1 MPPHKD
7 LIPSI
12 LIVDDEEGV
21 RNLLQD
27 ILCDEYGCV
36 LAASAEEALEAF
48 GSKQFG
54 IVVSD
59 INLGGMSGVEMIPHI
74 HSRSPDTVV
83 MMISGN
89 LTIDAAIEAMRL
101 GAFDYVRKPFDIDHV
116 LAAVKRAATHY
127 QLLVSKRQH
136 EENLGRL
143 VEERTAQLEFLTLH
157 DALTNLP
164 SRLLIKDRLERHLV
178 RNRNGEAVA
187 TMLLTLDRLRMI
199 RDTLGAEAAD
209 TVVVSAAERV
219 SSAVGP
225 EYTVGR
231 LDGDVFAVLR
241 PRTSPEEMLR
251 LSACLVETLTA
262 SFDVNGDEVF
272 VRPCMGISLYP
283 SDARDVDE
291 MLRNAGHALSQ
302 ASSAPGASA
311 RFYMNGVNEFA
322 SQRLALESDLRH
334 AIERGELS
342 VNYQPKV
349 CTHSGK
355 IVGAEALARWTH
367 PERGSVNPAEFIE
380 IAESIGIIGK
390 IGEWVL
396 RKACTEFAVLPTLT
410 VAVNVSRY
418 QLQEPGFSAMVF
430 GVLNE
435 TGLPAYRLNLEV
447 TETAVMHDTA
457 ISALELSKLRA
468 AGVKISIDDF
478 GTGYSSLTALKG
490 LPVDELKIDK
500 SFISDV
506 CEDEGDAA
514 LVKTVINLAKNLNLT
529 VIAEGVE
536 TAEQLNMLRRMGCE
550 EWQGYLC
557 SKPVGFSEFTNRFA
571 GPADL
576 ERSVPNLGS
585 GVQGRA
591 HRE

>member
-1 MPPHKD
+1 MPSQSDP
-7 LIPSI
+7 IPSI

-21 RNLLQD
+21 RNLLHD
-27 ILCDEYGCV
+27 ILCDEYDCV
-36 LAASAEEALEAF
+36 RASSAEAGLEAF
-48 GSKQFG
+48 ASKRFG

-89 LTIDAAIEAMRL
+89 LTIDAAIDAMRL

-116 LAAVKRAATHY
+116 LAAVKRAAKHY
-127 QLLVSKRQH
+127 QLLVSKREH

-143 VEERTAQLEFLTLH
+143 VEERTAQLEFLALH
-157 DALTNLP
+157 DTLTNLP
-164 SRLLIKDRLERHLV
+164 NRLLIKDRLERHLV
-178 RNRNGEAVA
+178 RNRKGESVA
-187 TMLLTLDRLRMI
+187 TMLVALDRLRLI

-209 TVVVSAAERV
+209 AVVVCAAERL
-219 SSAVGP
+219 SSAVGS

-231 LDGDVFAVLR
+231 LDGDVFALLR
-241 PRTSPEEMLR
+241 PRTSPEEMVR
-251 LSACLVETLTA
+251 LSARVVESLTA
-262 SFDVNGDEVF
+262 SFKVNDDEVF

-283 SDARDVDE
+283 SDSGDVDE

-322 SQRLALESDLRH
+322 GQRLALEGDLRH
-334 AIERGELS
+334 AIARGELS
-342 VNYQPKV
+342 VSYQPKV
-349 CTHSGK
+349 CTASGR
-355 IVGAEALARWTH
+355 IVGAEALARWIH
-367 PERGSVNPAEFIE
+367 PQRGSVNPAEFIE

-396 RKACTEFAVLPTLT
+396 RKACREFATLPALT

-418 QLQEPGFSAMVF
+418 QLQEPGFSSMVF
-430 GVLNE
+430 GVLDE
-435 TGLPAYRLNLEV
+435 TGLTADRLNLEV
-447 TETAVMHDTA
+447 TETTVMHDTA
-457 ISALELSKLRA
+457 VSASELSKLRA

-478 GTGYSSLTALKG
+478 GTGYSSLTTLKG
-490 LPVDELKIDK
+490 LPVDVLKVDK

-506 CEDEGDAA
+506 CEDEGNAA

-529 VIAEGVE
+529 AIAEGVE
-536 TAEQLNMLRRMGCE
+536 TVEQLNMLRLLGCD

-557 SKPVGFSEFTNRFA
+557 SKPVAFSEFASRFA
-571 GPADL
+571 VPAEV
-576 ERSVPNLGS
+576 ERSVLKYDS
-585 GVQGRA
+585 RVQGRA
-591 HRE
+591 YRE